1 MSLRLLANVGAEEPL
16 PAEPP
21 PAAACVGRL
30 FALLFSS
37 EARWLDTPAMST
49 AWPSALGPASPK
61 AAFAWLDRQEGV
73 FAWLNT
79 EAAAR
84 AAADAGLSLL
94 GPAPEV
100 VRRVHDKAFAQ
111 EICLAE
117 GLEPASLRGL
127 VTVLSPDAL
136 RDPDAALASIRAKVA
151 AWPAWTRGRF
161 TLKPRLGGSG
171 RGRISG
177 NRDDAQ
183 LRGALPRLAR
193 QGGALL
199 EPWLTRETDLTA
211 QLHVSEDGALTLLA
225 TFEQVVSRSG
235 VYLGHRGQLDHRLR
249 ISSGSRHDAVVLEA
263 ASAMARAAHAE
274 GFHGPCGIDAFT
286 FQGEHGIELR
296 PLVEFNARFTTG
308 TLLAGLLRRARPA
321 IEAQVPAP
329 PGETRSFE
337 FALSPPEAGWPS
349 CAAPDRW
356 VIPFQEAGAA
366 LAPALVVS
374 REP

>member
-21 PAAACVGRL
+21 PAAVCVGRL
-30 FALLFSS
+30 FALLFSC
-37 EARWLDTPAMST
+37 EARWLKAPATSTP
-49 AWPSALGPASPK
+49 WPPALGPASPN
-61 AAFAWLDRQEGV
+61 AAFPWLDRQEGV

-79 EAAAR
+79 EEAAR

-111 EICLAE
+111 QICQE
-117 GLEPASLRGL
+117 ERLEPASLRGL
-127 VTVLSPDAL
+127 VTVFSPDAL
-136 RDPDAALASIRAKVA
+136 RDPDAALASIRAKVS
-151 AWPAWTRGRF
+151 AWPSWTRGRF

-177 NRDDAQ
+177 SSDDEK
-183 LRGALPRLAR
+183 LRSALPRLAR

-199 EPWLTRETDLTA
+199 EPWLARETDLTA
-211 QLHVSEDGALTLLA
+211 QLHIAADGALTLLA
-225 TFEQVVSRSG
+225 TFEQRVSRSG
-235 VYLGHRGQLDHRLR
+235 VYRGHRGQLDHRLR
-249 ISSGSRHDAVVLEA
+249 ISSGSRHDAALLEA
-263 ASAMARAAHAE
+263 ASAMALAAHAE

-308 TLLAGLLRRARPA
+308 TLLAGLLRRARPV
-321 IEAQVPAP
+321 IEAHVPAP

-337 FALSPPEAGWPS
+337 FALSPPQAGWPS

-356 VIPFQEAGAA
+356 VIPLQEDGGP
-366 LAPALVVS
+366 LAPALFVS